1 MEIVKKH
8 NSGHVWKRFKLTST
22 RKANAKKCLHC
33 VWQRKRVIIS
43 SNNLY
48 SLEYESIGRNCSFDE
63 NLVALELDYPLKD
76 RPNGLA
82 KLLDYGRDGFM
93 YCERSEE
100 GNDEFPVMMKI
111 PFFWFNPSITESKRI
126 LDPPPNFVPND
137 WSVYCFSF
145 NFVKDDYKVVKVGCG
160 TICVY

>member
-1 MEIVKKH
+1 
-8 NSGHVWKRFKLTST
+8 
-22 RKANAKKCLHC
+22 
-33 VWQRKRVIIS
+33 KRVIIS

-82 KLLDYGRDGFM
+82 ELLDYGRDGFM

-100 GNDEFPVMMKI
+100 
-111 PFFWFNPSITESKRI
+111 ESKRI
-126 LDPPPNFVPND
+126 LDPPSNFVPND
-137 WSVYCFSF
+137 WSVYGFGF
-145 NFVKDDYKVVKVGCG
+145 NFVKDDYKV
-160 TICVY
+160 